1 MRPTPTHLHRLLPEG
16 PPRWGSRA
24 LVVFLALAGALALFA
39 APRAGTSR
47 AAAHGCPDVMFIGA
61 RGSGERLSKANHGLG
76 APLYEMARQL
86 EKDVRNYGEQMG
98 MLGVVYSA
106 DSVGELIPSVP
117 EAAAYAA
124 ATPGGALALYYTR
137 HLKPYTAS
145 VNDGVKLTIEA
156 VHAVLSNCPEA
167 ELVLAGYSQGAMA
180 VHQAERKLEHA
191 GDEEALDA
199 IGGTLLLGDGDRT
212 SATDAKLIGGASRLT
227 AGIRVALH
235 GIARPQDV
243 EEPETTVEICAVND
257 IVCDFSPSSI
267 VHGLLGAI
275 KVGTEVHTSYLSNPR
290 ERTYLT
296 EAVNWLA
303 NEMGLTG

>member
-1 MRPTPTHLHRLLPEG
+1 
-16 PPRWGSRA
+16 
-24 LVVFLALAGALALFA
+24 
-39 APRAGTSR
+39 
-47 AAAHGCPDVMFIGA
+47 MFIGA

-76 APLYEMARQL
+76 WPVYEMATQL
-86 EKDVRNYGEQMG
+86 GKAVSRYGEHMG

-124 ATPGGALALYYTR
+124 ATPGGALALYYAR
-137 HLKPYTAS
+137 HMKPYTAS
-145 VNDGVKLTIEA
+145 VNEGVKLTIEA
-156 VHAVLSNCPEA
+156 VHAVLSRCPET

-180 VHQAERKLEHA
+180 VHQAERKLEHN

-212 SATDAKLIGGASRLT
+212 PLTDAKLIGGASRLT
-227 AGIRVALH
+227 TGIRVALH

-275 KVGTEVHTSYLSNPR
+275 KLGTEVHTNYLNKPS
-290 ERTYLT
+290 EKAYLT
-296 EAVNWLA
+296 QAVDWLA
-303 NEMGLTG
+303 NEMGLTE